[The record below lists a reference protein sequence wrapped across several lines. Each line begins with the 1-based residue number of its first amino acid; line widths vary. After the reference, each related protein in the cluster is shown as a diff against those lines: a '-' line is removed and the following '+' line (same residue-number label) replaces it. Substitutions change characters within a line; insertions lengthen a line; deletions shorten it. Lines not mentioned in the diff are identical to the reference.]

1 MTALTSNL
9 TATVTVADP
18 DVVGPLAVFP
28 LIAAQARSLRYR
40 AFAQGGV
47 TVHEL
52 EEASVNDLLVSNALD
67 VPVLLYEGE
76 EVLGAQQ
83 NRTFDVSVL
92 VPAGTELQVP
102 VSCVEAQRWDGGRHE
117 EAFTPAPQTAYPE
130 LRRAKSERMRGRLAA
145 GQEARADQR
154 AVWSMVAA
162 KARRHG
168 VASPTGALHDVFDG
182 HRDTLARALQ
192 PDRRAARPGRDARGD
207 RGSLHRRRPHQRPR
221 RVRRAARPA
230 RAGLRARRGR
240 GRGDRPA
247 LDRRRPS
254 VPARAERGRR
264 SAASARTN
272 ATAGLGTLLPVV
284 SPTASGTALV
294 NRGECITL
302 TAFAADQ
309 PRTHIRRPSQRR
321 RG

>member
-28 LIAAQARSLRYR
+28 LIAAQPRTLRYQ

-102 VSCVEAQRWDGGRHE
+102 VSCVEAQRWDGGRHG

-145 GQEARADQR
+145 GEEARADQG

-162 KARRHG
+162 KAQRHG

-182 HRDTLARALQ
+182 RRDELAALSGRIVVR
-192 PDRRAARPGRDARGD
+192 PDQVGMLAAIAGRFIVVDHISDPDAFAALHAPLVQGYALDAVEAKETDPPSTDAAREF
-207 RGSLHRRRPHQRPR
+207 LHALSEASFDGGQRS
-221 RVRRAARPA
+221 
-230 RAGLRARRGR
+230 G
-240 GRGDRPA
+240 
-247 LDRRRPS
+247 
-254 VPARAERGRR
+254 
-264 SAASARTN
+264 
-272 ATAGLGTLLPVV
+272 ATVGLGTLVPVV
-284 SPTASGTALV
+284 SPTAAGTALM
-294 NRGECITL
+294 NGGACITL

-321 RG
+321 RA

>member
-1 MTALTSNL
+1 MTALASNL

-28 LIAAQARSLRYR
+28 LIVTHPRTLRYQ

-117 EAFTPAPQTAYPE
+117 EAFTPAPQAAHPE
-130 LRRAKSERMRGRLAA
+130 LRRAKSEQMRERLAA
-145 GQEARADQR
+145 GQEARAEQS

-162 KARRHG
+162 KAQRHG

-182 HRDTLARALQ
+182 HRDKLTALSS
-192 PDRRAARPGRDARGD
+192 RIVARPDQVGMLAAIAGRFIVVDHISDPAAFAALHAPLVQGYALDAVEAKETDPPSTDNARQFLRGLSEAEVGFDARMNTT
-207 RGSLHRRRPHQRPR
+207 
-221 RVRRAARPA
+221 V
-230 RAGLRARRGR
+230 
-240 GRGDRPA
+240 
-247 LDRRRPS
+247 
-254 VPARAERGRR
+254 
-264 SAASARTN
+264 
-272 ATAGLGTLLPVV
+272 GLGTLLPVV
-284 SPTASGTALV
+284 LPIASGTALV

>member
-1 MTALTSNL
+1 MTALTTHL
-9 TATVTVADP
+9 IATVTVADP

-28 LIAAQARSLRYR
+28 LIATQARSLRYR

-52 EEASVNDLLVSNALD
+52 EEASVNDLLVNNALD

-102 VSCVEAQRWDGGRHE
+102 VSCVEAQRWDGGRHG

-145 GQEARADQR
+145 GEEARADQG

-162 KARRHG
+162 KAQRHG

-182 HRDTLARALQ
+182 RRDELAALSGRIVARPDQVGMLAAIAGRFIEVNDGVECAALANPLVDRSADCFATLGERTRAAEGSDRATDHLDAARVGEIDHLPVGANEVVGSEGRVRLRRRRRRRSGVL
-192 PDRRAARPGRDARGD
+192 PRRA
-207 RGSLHRRRPHQRPR
+207 
-221 RVRRAARPA
+221 
-230 RAGLRARRGR
+230 
-240 GRGDRPA
+240 
-247 LDRRRPS
+247 
-254 VPARAERGRR
+254 
-264 SAASARTN
+264 
-272 ATAGLGTLLPVV
+272 
-284 SPTASGTALV
+284 
-294 NRGECITL
+294 
-302 TAFAADQ
+302 
-309 PRTHIRRPSQRR
+309 
-321 RG
+321 

>member
-28 LIAAQARSLRYR
+28 LIAAQPRTLRYQ

-102 VSCVEAQRWDGGRHE
+102 VSCVEAQRWEGGRHG

-145 GQEARADQR
+145 GEEARADQG

-162 KARRHG
+162 KAQRHG
-168 VASPTGALHDVFDG
+168 VASPTGALHDVSTVAATSSRRCPAG
-182 HRDTLARALQ
+182 SSRGPTRSACSRRSRGASSWSTTSAIPTRSPRSTPRSCRAT
-192 PDRRAARPGRDARGD
+192 RWTR
-207 RGSLHRRRPHQRPR
+207 SRRRR
-221 RVRRAARPA
+221 RT
-230 RAGLRARRGR
+230 
-240 GRGDRPA
+240 
-247 LDRRRPS
+247 RRP
-254 VPARAERGRR
+254 P
-264 SAASARTN
+264 TP
-272 ATAGLGTLLPVV
+272 PV
-284 SPTASGTALV
+284 SSCT
-294 NRGECITL
+294 R
-302 TAFAADQ
+302 
-309 PRTHIRRPSQRR
+309 
-321 RG
+321 